1 MFDGNDRHCGT
12 LHGLRS
18 DWTNFH
24 NPCSCELILLSGF
37 SQKEVKPEDVDA
49 HRDSLPLD
57 E

>member
-1 MFDGNDRHCGT
+1 MFDDNGRHCGT

-18 DWTNFH
+18 DWTKFH
-24 NPCSCELILLSGF
+24 NPRSCELILLSGF